1 MTWPPFFCG
10 ESSFSS
16 ALPRSDALLGSRDWR
31 SYALASFVSNYVEF
45 GQSLLLR
52 PMLNDGTAIE
62 TFTSLIKSIWYYV
75 VGNGFALEYRAKVG
89 CARAL
94 PLLTFSGV

>member
-1 MTWPPFFCG
+1 
-10 ESSFSS
+10 
-16 ALPRSDALLGSRDWR
+16 
-31 SYALASFVSNYVEF
+31 
-45 GQSLLLR
+45 
-52 PMLNDGTAIE
+52 MLNDGTAIE

-94 PLLTFSGV
+94 PLLTFSGVWS